1 MEKNVMTPK
10 KLKRS
15 EEVLTRARATKVSVF
30 ALSSSVKL
38 ATEIVEHLGIELGS
52 CQIVRFADGEVTI
65 NIEES
70 VRGKKV
76 FIVQSTASPVNE
88 SYMELLIMLD
98 ALKRAAASS
107 ITVVMPYYGYSRQ
120 DRKAKSRQPITA
132 KLVADLIETAG
143 ANRVISIDLH
153 ASQIQGFFNIPI
165 DNFVGM
171 PTIANYFSNLVKDN
185 VVNKDD
191 LVIVSPDH
199 GGAKR
204 ARDLADALNC
214 PIAIIDKRRSVEKTN
229 TVEVMGIIGNVE
241 NKVCIMI
248 DDMIDTG
255 GTIVKGADALIANGA
270 SKVYVSAT
278 HALFSGNAVENL
290 SNSQIEKV
298 IVTNTIELPQEKM
311 FDKLEI
317 LSIGKVL
324 SRGMARIVNNK
335 PISDL
340 FMFNGQ

>member
-1 MEKNVMTPK
+1 MCNNERYTEEI
-10 KLKRS
+10 LTHERS
-15 EEVLTRARATKVSVF
+15 KQVSIF
-30 ALSSSVKL
+30 ALSASQKL
-38 ATEIVEHLGIELGS
+38 AKEIATHLGIEVAS
-52 CQIVRFADGEVTI
+52 SQIVRFADGEVTI

-76 FIVQSTASPVNE
+76 FVVQSTSSPVNE

-98 ALKRAAASS
+98 ALKRAAAAS

-120 DRKAKSRQPITA
+120 DRKAKARQPITA

-171 PTIANYFSNLVKDN
+171 PTIAKYFFELVSDN
-185 VVNKDD
+185 FIDKDD
-191 LVIVSPDH
+191 LVVVSPDH

-204 ARDLADALNC
+204 ARNLAEILDC
-214 PIAIIDKRRSVEKTN
+214 PIAIIDKRRSVDKTN
-229 TVEVMGIIGNVE
+229 SIEIMAIIGNVE

-255 GTIVKGADALIANGA
+255 GTIVQGSDALIANGA
-270 SKVYVSAT
+270 KKVYVSAT
-278 HALFSGNAVENL
+278 HALFSGNAVANL
-290 SNSQIEKV
+290 SNSSIEKV
-298 IVTNTIELPQEKM
+298 VVTNTIELPEDKI

-317 LSIGKVL
+317 LSIGEVL

-335 PISDL
+335 PVSEL
-340 FMFNGQ
+340 FTFRR